1 MPFCLFCLLSR
12 HSLIALAPPTM
23 NNRFVPFRYAS
34 PWLTMRRPVSRS
46 PFIWLRYTA
55 LGVLLPLVY
64 TLSPLPYRRR
74 TLRAVFSPSHPPSS
88 ADPCHGFSHG
98 ANVVVSVKTSASEEV
113 EKVPAQMETTL
124 RSPRMSYISQISN
137 KTSNNIVYTTL
148 LIPLPYLR
156 STTTPTSSSTVSRR
170 PFGVRK
176 ET

>member
-1 MPFCLFCLLSR
+1 LEHTLSPFLLLYLCSVDFCEPEMPFCLFCLLSR
-12 HSLIALAPPTM
+12 HFLIALAPPTM
-23 NNRFVPFRYAS
+23 NNKFVPFRYAS

-88 ADPCHGFSHG
+88 ADSCHGFSHG

-113 EKVPAQMETTL
+113 EKVPAQIETTL
-124 RSPRMSYISQISN
+124 RSPRMS
-137 KTSNNIVYTTL
+137 TL
-148 LIPLPYLR
+148 LRSRTKHLTIPHTRR
-156 STTTPTSSSTVSRR
+156 S
-170 PFGVRK
+170 
-176 ET
+176 